1 MKCSDMYS
9 GWFVIG
15 LYLCTVYFFNSDSV
29 GFFCHLLMMKKM
41 QVLSCPVS
49 AKLTRFAK
57 ETGY

>member
-1 MKCSDMYS
+1 MYS